1 MFLFEEPVGKG
12 RAVVPWRTMD
22 SCYRTMSSSLVDTFD
37 LSRIESN
44 LIQRKN
50 DLVQASSWMMNIV
63 MLVLVAAG
71 FGCFLYIQY
80 HATAKEEEESKRI
93 PFEPIPWLSATRNVR
108 MEEYGR
114 HPEAPWQRQLKPR
127 EAQTGYGLP
136 GPIDG
141 DGFSSVYGDYTSRA
155 ARD

>member
-1 MFLFEEPVGKG
+1 MFEESVGQG
-12 RAVVPWRTMD
+12 DAYVPRRAMESP
-22 SCYRTMSSSLVDTFD
+22 YRTMHVAVAGSSSLVDTFD
-37 LSRIESN
+37 LGRIESN
-44 LIQRKN
+44 LLQRKQ
-50 DLVQASSWMMNIV
+50 DLIQASSWMMNIV
-63 MLVLVAAG
+63 MLVLVVGG

-80 HATAKEEEESKRI
+80 YATAKEEAETKRI

-114 HPEAPWQRQLKPR
+114 QLKPR

-136 GPIDG
+136 GAIDG

>member
-1 MFLFEEPVGKG
+1 
-12 RAVVPWRTMD
+12 MD
-22 SCYRTMSSSLVDTFD
+22 SCYRTMYVAGSSGVAGSLVDTFD

-63 MLVLVAAG
+63 MLVLVACG
-71 FGCFLYIQY
+71 FGMFLYIQY
-80 HATAKEEEESKRI
+80 HATAQEEAETKRI
-93 PFEPIPWLSATRNVR
+93 PFKPVPWLSATRNVR

-114 HPEAPWQRQLKPR
+114 NLQPYETQI
-127 EAQTGYGLP
+127 GYGVP
-136 GPIDG
+136 GPTNG
-141 DGFSSVYGDYTSRA
+141 DSFSSVHGDYTSRA

>member
-1 MFLFEEPVGKG
+1 MLLCEEPVGQG
-12 RAVVPWRTMD
+12 YAVVPCCTMD
-22 SCYRTMSSSLVDTFD
+22 SCYRTMLVASSSGVANTLVNTFD
-37 LSRIESN
+37 LGRIESN
-44 LIQRKN
+44 L
-50 DLVQASSWMMNIV
+50 LVRRNELIQASSWMMNIL

-80 HATAKEEEESKRI
+80 HATAKEEEEAKRI
-93 PFEPIPWLSATRNVR
+93 PFEPVPWLSATRNVR
-108 MEEYGR
+108 MEEYG
-114 HPEAPWQRQLKPR
+114 RQLKPR

>member
-1 MFLFEEPVGKG
+1 MCEEPVGQG
-12 RAVVPWRTMD
+12 HAVVPCCTMD
-22 SCYRTMSSSLVDTFD
+22 SCYRTMHVASSSGVASSLVNIFD
-37 LSRIESN
+37 LGRIESN
-44 LIQRKN
+44 LLVRKN
-50 DLVQASSWMMNIV
+50 ELIQASSWMMNIL

-80 HATAKEEEESKRI
+80 HATAKEEEETKRI
-93 PFEPIPWLSATRNVR
+93 PFEPVPWLSATRNVR
-108 MEEYGR
+108 MEEYG
-114 HPEAPWQRQLKPR
+114 RQLKPR

-141 DGFSSVYGDYTSRA
+141 DGFNSVYGDYTSRA

>member
-1 MFLFEEPVGKG
+1 
-12 RAVVPWRTMD
+12 MD
-22 SCYRTMSSSLVDTFD
+22 SCYRTMQVAGALVDSFD
-37 LSRIESN
+37 LSRIETN

-63 MLVLVAAG
+63 MLVLVACG
-71 FGCFLYIQY
+71 FGLFLYIQY
-80 HATAKEEEESKRI
+80 HATAKEEAETKRI

-114 HPEAPWQRQLKPR
+114 QLQPR

-136 GPIDG
+136 GPLDG
-141 DGFSSVYGDYTSRA
+141 DGFSSVYGEYTSRA

>member
-1 MFLFEEPVGKG
+1 MSFKSVG
-12 RAVVPWRTMD
+12 AVNLVVPWCTMD
-22 SCYRTMSSSLVDTFD
+22 SVHRTMHVGTLVDSFD
-37 LSRIESN
+37 LGRIEN
-44 LIQRKN
+44 TLIERKK
-50 DLVQASSWMMNIV
+50 DLVQASSWVFNILLLGFV
-63 MLVLVAAG
+63 VAC
-71 FGCFLYIQY
+71 FGLFLYTQY
-80 HATAKEEEESKRI
+80 HATAEEEKTVKRI

-114 HPEAPWQRQLKPR
+114 QLKPR

-136 GPIDG
+136 GPIGD

>member
-1 MFLFEEPVGKG
+1 
-12 RAVVPWRTMD
+12 
-22 SCYRTMSSSLVDTFD
+22 MSALVDTFD

-50 DLVQASSWMMNIV
+50 DIVQASSWMMNIV
-63 MLVLVAAG
+63 MLVLVACG
-71 FGCFLYIQY
+71 FSMFLYIQY
-80 HATAKEEEESKRI
+80 HATAKEEEETKRI

-114 HPEAPWQRQLKPR
+114 NLETPWGRQLQSN
-127 EAQTGYGLP
+127 ETQIGYGIP
-136 GPIDG
+136 GPTNG
-141 DGFSSVYGDYTSRA
+141 DSFSSVYGDYTSRA

>member
-1 MFLFEEPVGKG
+1 
-12 RAVVPWRTMD
+12 MD
-22 SCYRTMSSSLVDTFD
+22 SCYRTMSALVDTFD

-50 DLVQASSWMMNIV
+50 DIVQASSWMMNIV
-63 MLVLVAAG
+63 MLVLVACG
-71 FGCFLYIQY
+71 FSMFLYIQY
-80 HATAKEEEESKRI
+80 HATAKEEEETKRI

-114 HPEAPWQRQLKPR
+114 NLETPWGRQLQSN
-127 EAQTGYGLP
+127 ETQIGYGIP
-136 GPIDG
+136 GPTNG
-141 DGFSSVYGDYTSRA
+141 DSFSSVYGDYTSRA

>member
-1 MFLFEEPVGKG
+1 MRLLKESMVQGD
-12 RAVVPWRTMD
+12 AVVSWRTME
-22 SCYRTMSSSLVDTFD
+22 SCYRTMPGGLVDTFD
-37 LSRIESN
+37 MSRIESN

-50 DLVQASSWMMNIV
+50 DLVQASSWVMNIV

-80 HATAKEEEESKRI
+80 HATAKEEAETKRI

-114 HPEAPWQRQLKPR
+114 QLKPR

-136 GPIDG
+136 GPIGD

>member
-1 MFLFEEPVGKG
+1 MLLCEEPVGQG
-12 RAVVPWRTMD
+12 HAVVPCCTMD
-22 SCYRTMSSSLVDTFD
+22 SCYRTMHVAGSSGVASTLVNTFD
-37 LSRIESN
+37 LGRIESN
-44 LIQRKN
+44 LLLRKN
-50 DLVQASSWMMNIV
+50 ELIQASSWMMNIL

-80 HATAKEEEESKRI
+80 HATAKEEEETKRI
-93 PFEPIPWLSATRNVR
+93 PFEPVPWLSATRNVR
-108 MEEYGR
+108 MEEYG
-114 HPEAPWQRQLKPR
+114 RQLKPR

-141 DGFSSVYGDYTSRA
+141 DGFNSVYGDYTSRA

>member
-1 MFLFEEPVGKG
+1 MLLCEEPVGQG
-12 RAVVPWRTMD
+12 YAVVPCCTMD
-22 SCYRTMSSSLVDTFD
+22 SCYRTMLVASSSGVAGTLVNTFD
-37 LSRIESN
+37 LGRIESN
-44 LIQRKN
+44 L
-50 DLVQASSWMMNIV
+50 LVRRNELIQASSWMMNIL

-80 HATAKEEEESKRI
+80 HATAKEEEEAKRI
-93 PFEPIPWLSATRNVR
+93 PFEPVPWLSATRNVR
-108 MEEYGR
+108 MEEYG
-114 HPEAPWQRQLKPR
+114 RQLKPR

-141 DGFSSVYGDYTSRA
+141 DGFNSVYGDYTSRA

>member
-1 MFLFEEPVGKG
+1 M
-12 RAVVPWRTMD
+12 
-22 SCYRTMSSSLVDTFD
+22 LVDTFD

-63 MLVLVAAG
+63 MLVLVACG
-71 FGCFLYIQY
+71 FGMFLYIQY
-80 HATAKEEEESKRI
+80 HATAKEEAETKRI

-114 HPEAPWQRQLKPR
+114 NLQPYETQI
-127 EAQTGYGLP
+127 GYGIP
-136 GPIDG
+136 GPTNG
-141 DGFSSVYGDYTSRA
+141 DSFSSVYGDYTSRA

>member
-1 MFLFEEPVGKG
+1 MHVAGGSFTG
-12 RAVVPWRTMD
+12 A
-22 SCYRTMSSSLVDTFD
+22 LVDTFD

-44 LIQRKN
+44 LLQRKN

-63 MLVLVAAG
+63 MLGLVVAG

-80 HATAKEEEESKRI
+80 HATAKEEAETKRI

-114 HPEAPWQRQLKPR
+114 QLKPR
-127 EAQTGYGLP
+127 EAQIGYGLP
-136 GPIDG
+136 GAIDG
-141 DGFSSVYGDYTSRA
+141 DGFSSVYGEYTSRA

>member
-1 MFLFEEPVGKG
+1 MHVTG
-12 RAVVPWRTMD
+12 
-22 SCYRTMSSSLVDTFD
+22 SSGSLVDTID

-63 MLVLVAAG
+63 MLVLVACG
-71 FGCFLYIQY
+71 FGMFLYIQY
-80 HATAKEEEESKRI
+80 HATAQEEAETKRI

-114 HPEAPWQRQLKPR
+114 QLKPY
-127 EAQTGYGLP
+127 ETQIGYGVP
-136 GPIDG
+136 GSTNG
-141 DGFSSVYGDYTSRA
+141 DSFSSVYGDYTSRA
-155 ARD
+155 TRD

>member
-1 MFLFEEPVGKG
+1 V
-12 RAVVPWRTMD
+12 
-22 SCYRTMSSSLVDTFD
+22 
-37 LSRIESN
+37 
-44 LIQRKN
+44 RKN
-50 DLVQASSWMMNIV
+50 ELIQASSWMMNIL

-80 HATAKEEEESKRI
+80 HATAKEEEETKRI
-93 PFEPIPWLSATRNVR
+93 PFEPVPWLSATRNVR

-114 HPEAPWQRQLKPR
+114 QLKPR
-127 EAQTGYGLP
+127 ETQTGYGLP

-141 DGFSSVYGDYTSRA
+141 DGFNSVYGDYTSRA